1 MWSYVGMKKI
11 SAPFTHVKAHLSR
24 YGRMAEDGQTILV
37 LKHKRSA
44 FLIGPVPK
52 EETDREKKPGL
63 AADLIHMAPD
73 FDATPE
79 EIVREFE
86 GTI

>member
-1 MWSYVGMKKI
+1 MKMA
-11 SAPFTHVKAHLSR
+11 SASFTEVKAHLSR
-24 YGRMAEDGQTILV
+24 YGRMAEEGQTILV

-52 EETDREKKPGL
+52 EETEREKKPGL
-63 AADLIHMAPD
+63 VEGHIHMAPD

-79 EIVREFE
+79 EIIREFE
-86 GTI
+86 GAL

>member
-1 MWSYVGMKKI
+1 MKAT
-11 SAPFTHVKAHLSR
+11 SVPFTEVKMHLSR

-44 FLIGPVPK
+44 FLIAPVPK
-52 EETDREKKPGL
+52 EKAERDKKPGL
-63 AADLIHMAPD
+63 AAGLIHMAPD

-79 EIVREFE
+79 EVIREFE
-86 GTI
+86 GTL